1 MEAVTDLLEKR
12 AANFVDRQRLTMLNE
27 VVGLSKYLTLSK
39 YNSLV
44 KTQRA
49 ALKQPLSAPA
59 IRQDYSKLLEEKS
72 REYLR
77 RCLTRPEDFLSELH
91 NIVGEVII
99 RMTYGRLKDEAGTDY
114 VRVSERLMSIV
125 TAGLEGYA
133 VDLIPALKYLP
144 SWLPGMEFKRSGLR
158 LRKEFVEFEL
168 EMLKSVTESLH
179 SDDPEVRASFM
190 YKKFEELHQ
199 AQDDTMDP
207 QQAADEAMSLIR
219 VGIQVFVAMSLFPVV
234 QEKAQ
239 SEIDKVIGS
248 QRLPIMEDMPNMP
261 YMHAVVLE
269 TLRWNPTA
277 TFGNLSDVDEVL
289 DTYYQIN
296 SAVPHV
302 SREDEVYGG
311 YYIPKGTAVIANA
324 WGISQNPKY
333 YSNPSEF
340 NPDRHLQEPP
350 ELDPREYGFG
360 YGRRICPGK
369 ELAFRQTWLM
379 AVSIIWAFKL
389 VSGEDDLE
397 AWRARVDRYYFK
409 VLK

>member
-1 MEAVTDLLEKR
+1 
-12 AANFVDRQRLTMLNE
+12 
-27 VVGLSKYLTLSK
+27 
-39 YNSLV
+39 
-44 KTQRA
+44 
-49 ALKQPLSAPA
+49 
-59 IRQDYSKLLEEKS
+59 
-72 REYLR
+72 
-77 RCLTRPEDFLSELH
+77 
-91 NIVGEVII
+91 
-99 RMTYGRLKDEAGTDY
+99 
-114 VRVSERLMSIV
+114 MSIV

-179 SDDPEVRASFM
+179 SEDPEVRASFM
-190 YKKFEELHQ
+190 YKKFEELRQ
-199 AQDDTMDP
+199 EQDDTMDP
-207 QQAADEAMSLIR
+207 QQVADEEMSLIR
-219 VGIQVFVAMSLFPVV
+219 VGIQVFVGGIETTRNTLETFILAMSLFPLV
-234 QEKAQ
+234 QEKAW
-239 SEIDKVIGS
+239 SEIDRVIGS
-248 QRLPIMEDMPNMP
+248 QRLPVMDDIPNMP

-277 TFGNLSDVDEVL
+277 TFGNLSDADEVL
-289 DTYYQIN
+289 DTYYQID

-389 VSGEDDLE
+389 VTEEDDLE